1 MTVNEALDS
10 IYYSTSPLWS
20 TPYAGVP
27 RRLVTAKSY
36 HFHPARITIKHWQ
49 LRDLVSV
56 STERP
61 SLVYYPTDNKVNSI
75 DLAASAVAATASEEG
90 QVRNS
95 IDESTPGSPRATR
108 TSQAEVVAEFEFE
121 PRSIQNLNNIVA
133 VAGVKST
140 REQAGKIGVVNRVSG
155 AKIERELGQY
165 INNSLCLYTDYD
177 DESID
182 NGYGGDV
189 PKSNSNSA
197 MHALVC
203 NNDKNLYWLNIG
215 HERIEIEREMP
226 FPASLNHAS
235 ISPDRKMIVACG
247 DIGQVYLSPAHETR
261 ANSKNIFQLNDGSG
275 SLAGSGAGSTINAY
289 GKSKSCSY
297 QNWQTL
303 ETWPDYG
310 FSTSFHSSSIVFGV
324 AFQPGVAQLFDV
336 RNLSEPLTQ
345 IYSTR
350 PKDWTGAFRCL
361 KFASGPQD
369 LVFISEQ
376 MGRVHLV
383 DLRNFDNHQV
393 LNVPDRA
400 GRWQRDEEQPAVQFY
415 DDMLKSGE
423 ASPLVMN
430 NAVAHNE
437 HYPAP
442 EYNGGGYATGDSLG
456 SDNPSSNL
464 MMRRTR
470 RLSVESASG
479 IAAPSI
485 GGSTG
490 SRRGSA
496 SIRELSMDGVPL
508 TPEPFD
514 IEPPPALLQGPSTR
528 QRRYSLRYLSNR
540 PDLQPSSPT
549 SSGGMAGLRGGLM
562 GGSMATAASHLAA
575 HTENGVSGLGWSGYN
590 GGTLIVGTDCG
601 VATWSIDQIARR
613 TFPDYE
619 RR

>member
-20 TPYAGVP
+20 TPYAGIP

-56 STERP
+56 STQRP
-61 SLVYYPTDNKVNSI
+61 SLIYYPTDKKVNSI
-75 DLAASAVAATASEEG
+75 DLAAPAVTVSEEG
-90 QVRNS
+90 QIRNDNNIS
-95 IDESTPGSPRATR
+95 ISSSPGATH
-108 TSQAEVVAEFEFE
+108 TSKPQIVTEFGFE
-121 PRSIQNLNNIVA
+121 PRSIQNLGDIVG

-140 REQAGKIGVVNRVSG
+140 REQAGKIGVVNHVSG
-155 AKIERELGQY
+155 VKIERELGQY

-177 DESID
+177 DEDIM
-182 NGYGGDV
+182 GGGV
-189 PKSNSNSA
+189 GSSHNNSSA
-197 MHALVC
+197 IHALVC
-203 NNDKNLYWLNIG
+203 NNDKNLYWLQIG
-215 HERIEIEREMP
+215 HDRIEIEREVP

-235 ISPDRKMIVACG
+235 MSPDHKMIVACG

-261 ANSKNIFQLNDGSG
+261 ATTSNIFQLTDNTNSG
-275 SLAGSGAGSTINAY
+275 SSLNTY
-289 GKSKSCSY
+289 SKNKLRSY

-310 FSTSFHSSSIVFGV
+310 FSTSFHSSGIVFGV
-324 AFQPGVAQLFDV
+324 AFQQGVAQLFDV

-383 DLRNFDNHQV
+383 DLRNFENHQV
-393 LNVPDRA
+393 LSVPDRT
-400 GRWQRDEEQPAVQFY
+400 GRWQHDEEEPAVQFY
-415 DDMLKSGE
+415 EDMLKSGE

-430 NAVAHNE
+430 DTMARNE
-437 HYPAP
+437 HYPGAT
-442 EYNGGGYATGDSLG
+442 YNGGGYATGD
-456 SDNPSSNL
+456 DMSSEDITNN
-464 MMRRTR
+464 MMLRRTR
-470 RLSVESASG
+470 RLSVESMATTAS
-479 IAAPSI
+479 ASI

-490 SRRGSA
+490 TRRGSA

-514 IEPPPALLQGPSTR
+514 IEPPSGLLQGPPTR
-528 QRRYSLRYLSNR
+528 QRRYSLRYLSHQ
-540 PDLQPSSPT
+540 PDLQT
-549 SSGGMAGLRGGLM
+549 SSSTSGSMAGLHSGLM
-562 GGSMATAASHLAA
+562 GGNMGMTTSHLAA

-590 GGTLIVGTDCG
+590 GGTLIVGTDYG
-601 VATWSIDQIARR
+601 VATWSIDQISRR

>member
-75 DLAASAVAATASEEG
+75 DLAASAVAASASEEG
-90 QVRNS
+90 S
-95 IDESTPGSPRATR
+95 ISESPRATR
-108 TSQAEVVAEFEFE
+108 NSQAEVVAEFGFE

-140 REQAGKIGVVNRVSG
+140 REQAGKIGVVDRVSG
-155 AKIERELGQY
+155 VKIERELGQY

-177 DESID
+177 DEDS
-182 NGYGGDV
+182 GYGE
-189 PKSNSNSA
+189 PSSNNSNSP
-197 MHALVC
+197 MRALVC
-203 NNDKNLYWLNIG
+203 NNDKNLYWLQIG
-215 HERIEIEREMP
+215 NDRIEIEREMP

-261 ANSKNIFQLNDGSG
+261 ANSKNIFQLNDSSG
-275 SLAGSGAGSTINAY
+275 SLAGTGSTINAY
-289 GKSKSCSY
+289 SKSKSCSY
-297 QNWQTL
+297 QSWQTL

-383 DLRNFDNHQV
+383 DLRNFENHQV
-393 LNVPDRA
+393 LSVPDRT
-400 GRWQRDEEQPAVQFY
+400 GRWHRDEEQPAVQFY

-430 NAVAHNE
+430 NAVTHNE

-442 EYNGGGYATGDSLG
+442 AYNGGGYATGDSVG
-456 SDNPSSNL
+456 SDDLSNNL

-470 RLSVESASG
+470 RLSVESA
-479 IAAPSI
+479 AVTTTASI

-514 IEPPPALLQGPSTR
+514 IEPPAALLQGPPTR

-540 PDLQPSSPT
+540 PDVQSSSPT
-549 SSGGMAGLRGGLM
+549 SGTGSMASLRGGLM
-562 GGSMATAASHLAA
+562 GGSMTTAASHLAA